1 MPPPR
6 KTNREVEIKLAVS
19 DLHTTKRAIK
29 ALGASFH
36 GRVFEANTLYDTP
49 HADLRSRGRLLRVRI
64 ESAAPQTIRN
74 RRHPHDRPR
83 AQQVVLTS
91 KAPPPPQQ
99 RGSKMKSRYKE
110 RAEREVAARHTT
122 RSWPA
127 ALRRLGLQPSFCYH
141 KYRSSFRL
149 GALHLD
155 LDETPVGTFLELE
168 GRPAAIDRVASAL
181 GYTPSA
187 YIRGTYWDLYSADCR
202 RRGREPRNM
211 VFSKK

>member
-49 HADLRSRGRLLRVRI
+49 HADLRSRGRLLRVRT
-64 ESAAPQTIRN
+64 ESASAPNQPQFPQPHPP
-74 RRHPHDRPR
+74 RRPHL
-83 AQQVVLTS
+83 QS
-91 KAPPPPQQ
+91 SAPIAK

-141 KYRSSFRL
+141 KYRSSFHL

>member
-6 KTNREVEIKLAVS
+6 KTNREVEIKLAVG
-19 DLHTTKRAIK
+19 DLRATVRAIK
-29 ALGASFH
+29 ALSASFH

-49 HADLRSRGRLLRVRI
+49 HADLRSRGRLLRVRT
-64 ESAAPQTIRN
+64 ESPAPQTSRS
-74 RRHPHDRPR
+74 RRRPHARAS

-91 KAPPPPQQ
+91 KAPPPSQQ

-110 RAEREVAARHTT
+110 RAEREITAARAT

-127 ALRRLGLQPSFCYH
+127 ALRRLGLQPSFCYQ

-149 GALHLD
+149 GGLHLD

-168 GRPAAIDRVASAL
+168 GQPAAIDRVASAL
-181 GYTPSA
+181 GYAPSA
-187 YIRGTYWDLYSADCR
+187 YIRGTYWDLYSAYCR
-202 RRGREPRNM
+202 RRRRAPTNM
-211 VFSKK
+211 VFPTK

>member
-49 HADLRSRGRLLRVRI
+49 HADLRSRGRLLRVRT
-64 ESAAPQTIRN
+64 ESPAPQTSRSSRN
-74 RRHPHDRPR
+74 RIRR
-83 AQQVVLTS
+83 VVLTS
-91 KAPPPPQQ
+91 KAPPPSQK

-141 KYRSSFRL
+141 KYRSSFHL